1 MTPVQRR
8 RYRICFQM
16 FCAPILFA
24 LSLAGPMSPAEKPE
38 APLPE
43 VISASVPFYPPLARR
58 ARIEGVVHL
67 QVSTD
72 GSRVSAVSVESGH
85 PMLAPVAEENVK
97 TWQFREHSPT
107 TFKAT
112 FRYQMLPES
121 ACVMDSGTVLLRLP
135 AEVEVTAKGVRT
147 CDPATVIEPD
157 LRIPPPETVLGGLV
171 LDRDTLETASIRH
184 GDSYFSSDRDSY
196 EIAWYDPQSSTYLRI
211 KVAAGSA
218 VVLIYLSRRGPTALK
233 NSTLDNQHLSTG
245 KGLRL
250 GDSMSRVK
258 ELYGPT
264 DKIDKHPED
273 APPGSQ
279 QWWYTGWSQ
288 KPGEAP
294 VLNTLVI
301 TFDKDKKVSEI
312 SLAYN

>member
-1 MTPVQRR
+1 MHRR
-8 RYRICFQM
+8 RYSIYLQM
-16 FCAPILFA
+16 SRAAIVFA
-24 LSLAGPMSPAEKPE
+24 LGLAGPMSPAEQPG
-38 APLPE
+38 APLPR
-43 VISASVPFYPPLARR
+43 VVSASVPFYPPLARR
-58 ARIEGVVHL
+58 AGIEGVVRL
-67 QVSTD
+67 RVSTD
-72 GSRVSAVSVESGH
+72 GKQVSDTSVESGQ
-85 PMLAPVAEENVK
+85 PMLAETAKENVR
-97 TWQFREHSPT
+97 TWLFEEHKPT
-107 TFKAT
+107 TFEVT
-112 FRYQMLPES
+112 FRYKYVAPSKCWDDAIE
-121 ACVMDSGTVLLRLP
+121 TVVLRLP
-135 AEVEVTAKGVRT
+135 AEVEVSGTGVLI
-147 CDPATVIEPD
+147 CDPATAMEPD
-157 LRIPPPETVLGGLV
+157 LRMPPPETTLGGLL

-184 GDSYFSSDRDSY
+184 GDSYFRSDCDRY
-196 EIAWYDPQSSTYLRI
+196 EIVWYDRQSSTYLRI
-211 KVAAGSA
+211 KVGAGSA

-273 APPGSQ
+273 TPPGSQ
-279 QWWYTGWSQ
+279 QWWYIGWSQ

-312 SLAYN
+312 SLGYGH